1 MKRSVF
7 GLGMVMAVGLLP
19 AACGPESQLDG
30 ELDGPGLEAMAGKPG
45 SEDTNGTPKLAWD
58 TWKEPVARALRFRL
72 LNSDGTINQV
82 ILDLWIL
89 GDPKGGDG
97 AGGDGA
103 GGEDAAGEWV
113 SGHEVFDHTV
123 RCALASGTAVTH
135 NGKSYVGRGM
145 VGGASVWTNE
155 GLPEHVVNNVLECVI
170 AFVNDKTD
178 GVNVLLTGPNVIDDK
193 GEHAKFMFGEAVWCA
208 NATGPVAV
216 SVYATRAFVGS
227 CGMDAEAAL
236 EQRYCYE
243 PDACNLVYKGIL
255 ELNDDCKRVGAPG
268 SGQYKCNGMA
278 CTMTWLTDPDPEWCV
293 LPVMTPPTPPNPST
307 PPTPLPQ

>member
-30 ELDGPGLEAMAGKPG
+30 ELAGPGLNAMVGKPG
-45 SEDTNGTPKLAWD
+45 SEDTNGTPKRAWD
-58 TWKEPVARALRFRL
+58 TWKEPVARALQFPL
-72 LNSDGTINQV
+72 LNSDGTINQMTLGTS
-82 ILDLWIL
+82 ILA
-89 GDPKGGDG
+89 DPMGDG

-103 GGEDAAGEWV
+103 GGEDAADEWV

-145 VGGASVWTNE
+145 VGGASVWPKE
-155 GLPEHVVNNVLECVI
+155 GLPEHVINNVLECVI

-178 GVNVLLTGPNVIDDK
+178 GVNVLLTGPNVNDDK
-193 GEHAKFMFGEAVWCA
+193 GEHTEFMFGEAVWCA
-208 NATGPVAV
+208 HATGVAV
-216 SVYATRAFVGS
+216 SVYATRSFVGS
-227 CGMDAEAAL
+227 CGMNAKAAL

-243 PDACNLVYKGIL
+243 PEACNLDYKGIL
-255 ELNDDCKRVGAPG
+255 ELNDECVRVGAPG
-268 SGQYKCNGMA
+268 SGQYKCNGNA
-278 CTMTWLTDPDPEWCV
+278 CTMTWLKDPDPEWCV
-293 LPVMTPPTPPNPST
+293 PPATTPTTPPT

>member
-7 GLGMVMAVGLLP
+7 GLGMVMAAGLLP

-30 ELDGPGLEAMAGKPG
+30 ELDGPGLEAMVGKPG

-58 TWKEPVARALRFRL
+58 TWKEPIARALRFRL
-72 LNSDGTINQV
+72 LNSDGTINPV

-89 GDPKGGDG
+89 ADPMGDG

-103 GGEDAAGEWV
+103 GGEWV
-113 SGHEVFDHTV
+113 PGHEVFDHTV

-178 GVNVLLTGPNVIDDK
+178 GVEVLLTGSNVNDDK

-208 NATGPVAV
+208 NSTGPVAV
-216 SVYATRAFVGS
+216 SVYATRAFAGS
-227 CGMDAEAAL
+227 CGMDAKAAL

-243 PDACNLVYKGIL
+243 PAACNLDYKGIL
-255 ELNDDCKRVGAPG
+255 ELNDECTRVGAPG
-268 SGQYKCNGMA
+268 SGQYKCNGKA

-293 LPVMTPPTPPNPST
+293 PPALTPPTPTTPPT